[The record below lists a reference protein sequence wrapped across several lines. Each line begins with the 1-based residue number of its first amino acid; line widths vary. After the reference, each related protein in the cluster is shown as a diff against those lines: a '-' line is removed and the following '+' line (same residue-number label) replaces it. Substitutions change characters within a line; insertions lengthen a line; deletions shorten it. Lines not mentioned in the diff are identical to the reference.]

1 MNEYAS
7 ERKEAIPEERFNMQE
22 VGSNDNMVP
31 DNIYAKL
38 KKMNKAIPTVSN
50 SWG

>member
-38 KKMNKAIPTVSN
+38 KVKKNEQSN
-50 SWG
+50 TNSV